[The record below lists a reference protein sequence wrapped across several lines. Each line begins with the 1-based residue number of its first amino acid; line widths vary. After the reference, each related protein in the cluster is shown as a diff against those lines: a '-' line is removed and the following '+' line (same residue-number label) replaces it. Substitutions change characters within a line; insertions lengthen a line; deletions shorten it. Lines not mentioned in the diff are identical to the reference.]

1 MATPKRTIRQTP
13 SSSRNQGHIVIHG
26 QHQLRSPI
34 PLVATNPN
42 QPLPAHIYRERERDD
57 RSRYQDHHSLNT
69 VQLDP
74 NSQMRQST
82 LPPQVEEDIRAAV
95 LASMPSTGR
104 HRPIKRRKSVASSKV
119 IRWISVSLSIALIIG
134 VIVTSVVI
142 SIRIDT
148 DAILAFAW
156 GPLLA
161 LWNGWRLFRLR
172 QKFDQEAISGWHW
185 GLEAIFLTTTIA
197 LTIRVI
203 VWTVNQSFEFDY
215 TFYIVWRA
223 IAVSGVFF
231 IWVVLH
237 SILLILTSVA
247 KWTKPRY
254 SFVDSPQETP
264 QIIIQY
270 MPTFTA
276 SHEPEPG
283 EDKNTYLAGI
293 GDSQPQGIAPAY
305 SISKNGAAYAEEI
318 R

>member
-1 MATPKRTIRQTP
+1 MATSKRTIKQTP
-13 SSSRNQGHIVIHG
+13 SSSRGQGHIVIHG
-26 QHQLRSPI
+26 QHRLRSPI

-42 QPLPAHIYRERERDD
+42 QPLPAHLYRERERDD
-57 RSRYQDHHSLNT
+57 RALYQDHHSLKT
-69 VQLDP
+69 VQLDS

-104 HRPIKRRKSVASSKV
+104 YRPVKRRKSVASRKV

-134 VIVTSVVI
+134 VIVTSVFLGLL
-142 SIRIDT
+142 IDT
-148 DAILAFAW
+148 DAILAFVW

-172 QKFDQEAISGWHW
+172 QKFDQEAISSWHMS
-185 GLEAIFLTTTIA
+185 LEAISLTTTIA

-203 VWTVNQSFEFDY
+203 VWTVNRSYETDVY
-215 TFYIVWRA
+215 FYYNYNIVWRGV
-223 IAVSGVFF
+223 AVSAVFL

-237 SILLILTSVA
+237 SILLIITSVA

-254 SFVDSPQETP
+254 SYVDSPQETP

-276 SHEPEPG
+276 SHEPEQG

-305 SISKNGAAYAEEI
+305 SIPKNGAA
-318 R
+318 